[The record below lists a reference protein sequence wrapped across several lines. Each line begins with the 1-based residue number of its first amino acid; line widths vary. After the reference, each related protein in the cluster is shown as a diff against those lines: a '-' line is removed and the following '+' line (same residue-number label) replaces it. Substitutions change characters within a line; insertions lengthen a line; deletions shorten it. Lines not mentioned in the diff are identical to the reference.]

1 MTAAV
6 PLDGL
11 TPIHTGKIRDL
22 YAVEDDLVL
31 IVASDRISAFD
42 RVLDSPI
49 PDKGT
54 ILTQLSL
61 WWYGQ
66 LAPIVPNHLIT
77 ADVDDYPPDLS
88 KLGAALRGRS
98 MLCQRLEMIPIE
110 AVARGYLTGSALA
123 EYRRDG
129 SVCGLPLPE
138 GLVEGDK
145 LPEPIFTPATKAPTG
160 EHDQN
165 ITYAD
170 LVERIGVETA
180 EELRDLTLAVYERAH
195 EIAAAHQVLLAD
207 TKLEFGLLDNGTLML
222 ADEVLTPDSS
232 RFWPKDRYAPG
243 RAQPSFDKQPL
254 RDYLVGIKSQGG
266 WNGNAPPPPLPPDVV
281 AATSARYLEAFR
293 LITGAPL
300 PEYP

>member
-1 MTAAV
+1 MTAAM
-6 PLDGL
+6 PLDGF

-22 YAVEDDLVL
+22 YAVDDDLVL

-54 ILTQLSL
+54 ILTRLSL

-110 AVARGYLTGSALA
+110 AVARGYLAGSALA

-129 SVCGLPLPE
+129 LVCGLLLPE

-195 EIAAAHQVLLAD
+195 EIAAAHQILLAD

-232 RFWPKDRYAPG
+232 RFWPADEWAPG
-243 RAQPSFDKQPL
+243 GPQPSYDKQYV
-254 RDYLVGIKSQGG
+254 RDWLSSPESG
-266 WNGNAPPPPLPPDVV
+266 WDPASSDPPPPLPADVV
-281 AATSARYLEAFR
+281 GQTRARYIEAYER
-293 LITGAPL
+293 ITGQPL
-300 PEYP
+300 